1 MSDGYLVVDTNTLVY
16 AYRAGGEEILEK
28 YRKMADAQQRE
39 LAITE
44 TVRGELERGPLS
56 EELLEYMARRRI
68 EVLPSPKTEGE
79 VRADPTKAKNAGERS
94 MLEVAG
100 REYELGRITRIWADD
115 KYFDSPQIMPEHPG
129 AKRTMSSA
137 LLDEAYEQGYI
148 DATEYQKFRAGY
160 EAQADFRPGQSPRL
174 NKFSHTFPELDP
186 AMPGST
192 ASVAPAKDAVDK
204 VPDTPSSNAT
214 SSPDRPAL
222 AAADDIET
230 TRSALSVEAPG
241 PEVSTT
247 PSARDAVASDA
258 PRGTRNVS
266 QAGDVAID
274 SAQPEAALR
283 DVTAESPDS
292 PRLSSLDDTVTDLGA
307 VGADDAPRNHSHVRA
322 LGAGLAF
329 EAAVTAYEWNETR
342 QRAQVFMETLDN
354 EAAAHDAYARQGA
367 QTAGTTVGTVAG
379 GLTATALGAG
389 SGGTFLLVAGDAY
402 LFSKAADRVVD
413 LLEQGRI
420 RTQKDGEDVQWEFNG
435 RQWLRGDLRADLA
448 DDGRDMAQQHA
459 FAALPEKARELSARA
474 SAVSVEQVLG
484 RVPVPRDPFVQP
496 AGGSPDS
503 GRWEYAADR
512 GVWEREV
519 VTAYDTND
527 RPSAIERVQADPE
540 MAARFNAQA
549 MRVVEA
555 NLRAGPA
562 VIAAQYEIGHKA
574 RGYEQADAGA
584 QPPAVA
590 KALDPDLL
598 QASDGKHYRRD
609 AEGTWR
615 HEGVAAA
622 PNRALELELGRE
634 RLLPALEQ
642 HRTHL
647 AGMPTW
653 QPPTPEQQDR
663 DMLRHA
669 YLDKGWN
676 REALP
681 EMFEASYL
689 AVQRTREETGVTAAT
704 TSLVLGQDANGQYSL
719 ESPIHHLRRDADGV
733 VRIAAVTTPEDIAL
747 ARADVRGRDR
757 VEDALQQAIPEQTLS
772 NQVAAQ
778 ASRDADALRPG
789 DHGDVVELLQYR
801 LDRQGY
807 RGRDGVPIPQTGRYD
822 AETEHAVRQFQATH
836 GIPATGIADAGT
848 REAVDTALVAQ
859 RERERTGLGA
869 PDPSSS
875 REARDQRAR
884 MSETA
889 VLAEATS
896 PLITDVT
903 HAGHGMYLRAQ
914 AALSRID
921 AVPGMAGLSQDQ
933 RHVLAASAVATSLSA
948 QGWNL
953 TSFDHA
959 VPGKI
964 DPQTGR
970 SETIFFVQGALDD
983 PAHRRIAVNVEQAL
997 SQPLERSSE
1006 VAQMAL
1012 QAREQARALEQA
1024 RVERH
1029 GLGAQTGSH
1038 ALQ

>member
-1 MSDGYLVVDTNTLVY
+1 MSDGYLLADTNTLVY
-16 AYRAGGEEILEK
+16 AYRSGGEEILEK
-28 YRKMADAQQRE
+28 YRKMAGAQQRE

-44 TVRGELERGPLS
+44 TVRGEIEKGPLS
-56 EELLEYMARRRI
+56 EELLGYMTRRRI
-68 EVLPSPKTEGE
+68 EVVPSPKTEDE
-79 VRADPTKAKNAGERS
+79 VRADPSKAKNAGERS

-100 REYELGRITRIWADD
+100 NEYDLGRNTRIWADD
-115 KYFDSPQIMPEHPG
+115 GYFDSRQIMREHPG

-148 DATEYQKFRAGY
+148 DATDYQRFRAGY
-160 EAQADFRPGQSPRL
+160 EAQADFRPGHSPRL
-174 NKFSHTFPELDP
+174 NRFSHTFPELDP

-214 SSPDRPAL
+214 SSPGRPAL

-230 TRSALSVEAPG
+230 TRSAPSVEAPS

-247 PSARDAVASDA
+247 SPAHDAVASDA
-258 PRGTRNVS
+258 PGGARNVS
-266 QAGDVAID
+266 QVGDVAID

-283 DVTAESPDS
+283 DVAAESPDS
-292 PRLSSLDDTVTDLGA
+292 TRLSFLDDTVTDLGA
-307 VGADDAPRNHSHVRA
+307 VGADDAPRNHPHVRA

-342 QRAQVFMETLDN
+342 QRAQVFLETLDN
-354 EAAAHDAYARQGA
+354 EGAAFDAYARQGA

-402 LFSKAADRVVD
+402 LFGKAADRLVD
-413 LLEQGRI
+413 LWEQDRI
-420 RTQKDGEDVQWEFNG
+420 RTQKDSEGVPWEFNG
-435 RQWLRGDLRADLA
+435 RQWLRDDLRADLA
-448 DDGRDMAQQHA
+448 DDGRDMVQAQS
-459 FAALPEKARELSARA
+459 FAALPDKARELSARA

-527 RPSAIERVQADPE
+527 RPSAIARVQADPE
-540 MAARFNAQA
+540 IAARLNAQA
-549 MRVVEA
+549 MQVVEA

-574 RGYEQADAGA
+574 RGYEQTVAGA

-609 AEGTWR
+609 GQGTWM
-615 HEGVAAA
+615 HEDVAAA

-642 HRTHL
+642 HRAQL

-689 AVQRTREETGVTAAT
+689 AVQRTRVDTGVTAAT
-704 TSLVLGQDANGQYSL
+704 TSLVLGQDANGQYTL
-719 ESPIHHLRRDADGV
+719 DSPIHHLRHDADGV

-747 ARADVRGRDR
+747 ARADVRSRDR
-757 VEDALQQAIPEQTLS
+757 VEDARQALPEQALPRPA
-772 NQVAAQ
+772 VAQ
-778 ASRDADALRPG
+778 APRDPDALRPG
-789 DHGDVVELLQYR
+789 DQGDAVELLQYR

-807 RGRDGVPIPQTGRYD
+807 RGVDGAPIPQTGRYD
-822 AETEHAVRQFQATH
+822 AGTEHAVRQFQTAH
-836 GIPATGIADAGT
+836 GFAATGIADAGT

-859 RERERTGLGA
+859 RERERTGLGT

-875 REARDQRAR
+875 QEARDQRAR
-884 MSETA
+884 MPETA
-889 VLAEATS
+889 ALAEAAP

-921 AVPGMAGLSQDQ
+921 AAPGMAGLSQDQ
-933 RHVLAASAVATSLSA
+933 RHALAASAVATSLSA

-970 SETIFFVQGALDD
+970 PGTIFFVQGALDD
-983 PAHRRIAVNVEQAL
+983 PAHRRIALNVEQAL

-1024 RVERH
+1024 RVEQH
-1029 GLGAQTGSH
+1029 GLGGQGSSR

>member
-1 MSDGYLVVDTNTLVY
+1 MKNGYFLADTNTLIY
-16 AYRAGGEEILEK
+16 AYRAGGSDLVGLYID
-28 YRKMADAQQRE
+28 MAKEQERTF
-39 LAITE
+39 AITGTIRDE
-44 TVRGELERGPLS
+44 IRDGPLKN
-56 EELLEYMARRRI
+56 ELLPYLARMKVP
-68 EVLPSPKTEGE
+68 VLVAEKTEKE
-79 VRADPTKAKNAGERS
+79 VRTDPSKSKNAGERS
-94 MLEVAG
+94 LLEIAG
-100 REYELGRITRIWADD
+100 EESQLGRDTRIWADD
-115 KYFDSPQIMPEHPG
+115 KYFDSSQKMREHPG
-129 AKRTMSSA
+129 AKRTTSSA

-148 DATEYQKFRAGY
+148 DATDYQRFRAGY
-160 EAQADFRPGQSPRL
+160 EAQADFRPGHSPRL
-174 NKFSHTFPELDP
+174 NRFSHTFPEPDP
-186 AMPGST
+186 A
-192 ASVAPAKDAVDK
+192 VAEAQVSAAQSSDVVDK
-204 VPDTPSSNAT
+204 RPDASPADA
-214 SSPDRPAL
+214 PDRPAVTVL
-222 AAADDIET
+222 ENTDVRMSSPDEAVMGLGAAATE
-230 TRSALSVEAPG
+230 
-241 PEVSTT
+241 
-247 PSARDAVASDA
+247 
-258 PRGTRNVS
+258 
-266 QAGDVAID
+266 
-274 SAQPEAALR
+274 
-283 DVTAESPDS
+283 
-292 PRLSSLDDTVTDLGA
+292 
-307 VGADDAPRNHSHVRA
+307 DAPRNHPHVRA

-342 QRAQVFMETLDN
+342 QRAQVFLETLDN
-354 EAAAHDAYARQGA
+354 EGAAFDAYARQGA

-402 LFSKAADRVVD
+402 LFGKAADRLVD
-413 LLEQGRI
+413 LWEQDRV
-420 RTQKDGEDVQWEFNG
+420 RTQKDSEGVPWEFNG
-435 RQWLRGDLRADLA
+435 RQWLRDDLRADLA
-448 DDGRDMAQQHA
+448 DDGRDMAQAQS
-459 FAALPEKARELSARA
+459 FAALPDKARELSARA
-474 SAVSVEQVLG
+474 SAMSVEQVLG

-527 RPSAIERVQADPE
+527 RPSAIARVQADPE
-540 MAARFNAQA
+540 MAARLNAQA
-549 MRVVEA
+549 MQVVEA

-574 RGYEQADAGA
+574 RGYEQTIAGSLS
-584 QPPAVA
+584 PAVA
-590 KALDPDLL
+590 AALNPDLS

-609 AEGTWR
+609 AEGTWA
-615 HEGVAAA
+615 HDGIPAS

-642 HRTHL
+642 HRAQL

-681 EMFEASYL
+681 EMFEASYV
-689 AVQRTREETGVTAAT
+689 AVQRTRADTGVTAAT
-704 TSLVLGQDANGQYSL
+704 TSLVLGQDANGQYTL
-719 ESPIHHLRRDADGV
+719 DSPIHHLRHDADGV

-747 ARADVRGRDR
+747 ARADVRSRDR
-757 VEDALQQAIPEQTLS
+757 VEDARQALPEQALPRPA
-772 NQVAAQ
+772 VAQ
-778 ASRDADALRPG
+778 APRDPDALRPG
-789 DHGDVVELLQYR
+789 DQGDAVELLQYR

-807 RGRDGVPIPQTGRYD
+807 RGVDGAPIPQTGRYD
-822 AETEHAVRQFQATH
+822 AETEHAVRQFQAAH
-836 GIPATGIADAGT
+836 GLAATGIADAGT

-875 REARDQRAR
+875 QEARDQRAR
-884 MSETA
+884 MPETA
-889 VLAEATS
+889 ALAEAAP
-896 PLITDVT
+896 PLITDVA

-921 AVPGMAGLSQDQ
+921 AAPGMAGLSQDQ
-933 RHVLAASAVATSLSA
+933 RHALAASAVATSLSA

-970 SETIFFVQGALDD
+970 PGTIFFVQGALED
-983 PAHRRIAVNVEQAL
+983 PAHRRIAVSVEQAL

-1024 RVERH
+1024 RVEQH
-1029 GLGAQTGSH
+1029 GLGGQGSSR